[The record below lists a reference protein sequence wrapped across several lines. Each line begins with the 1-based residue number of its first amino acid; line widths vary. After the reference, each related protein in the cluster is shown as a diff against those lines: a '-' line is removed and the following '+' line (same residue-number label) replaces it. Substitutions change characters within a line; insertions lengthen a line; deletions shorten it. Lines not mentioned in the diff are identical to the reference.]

1 MRGRLFAALAAALA
15 LAGCGGSRLEV
26 ANDSGVPITG
36 ISVELSGSTYEWDS
50 IEASSSVSRDLQGPV
65 SGMLVISYTSGLN
78 TVSDTLGVPP
88 ECESASTVSIWI
100 YGDATSVKYDI

>member
-1 MRGRLFAALAAALA
+1 MRVRLIAALAAALA
-15 LAGCGGSRLEV
+15 LAGCGGPELEV

-36 ISVELSGSTYEWDS
+36 VSVELSGSTYEWDS

-65 SGMLVISYTSGLN
+65 SGQLVISYTSGIN
-78 TVSDTLGVPP
+78 SVSDTLGVPP
-88 ECESASTVSIWI
+88 GCENASSVSIWI